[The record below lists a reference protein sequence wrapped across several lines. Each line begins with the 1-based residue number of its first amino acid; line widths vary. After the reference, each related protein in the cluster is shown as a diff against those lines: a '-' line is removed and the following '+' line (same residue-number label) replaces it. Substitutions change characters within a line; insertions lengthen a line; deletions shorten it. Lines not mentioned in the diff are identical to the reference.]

1 MNEFKAMATAELKA
15 EKFAEIFKGRKTYD
29 ALDELSLEELKEIN
43 VMVVEMIKR
52 KRDRA
57 GLDVKKELSI
67 GDLVSVKNEKD
78 SVYEVTKINRKNAVI
93 KNENG
98 KLYNCPFALLE
109 VI

>member
-1 MNEFKAMATAELKA
+1 MNEFKVMAMAELKA
-15 EKFAEIFKGRKTYD
+15 EKFAEIFKAHKTYD
-29 ALDELSLEELKEIN
+29 ALDELSLEELKEMN
-43 VMVVEMIKR
+43 AMVVEMIKR
-52 KRDRA
+52 KRDRV
-57 GLDVKKELSI
+57 GLDVKKKLTV

-98 KLYNCPFALLE
+98 KLYNCSFALLD